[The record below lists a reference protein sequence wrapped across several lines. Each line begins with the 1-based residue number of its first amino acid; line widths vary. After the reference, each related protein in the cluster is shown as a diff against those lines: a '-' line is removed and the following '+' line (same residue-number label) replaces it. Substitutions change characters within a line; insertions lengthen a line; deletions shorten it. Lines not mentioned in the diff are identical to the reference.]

1 MILSEELF
9 EDDLDG
15 MLTNIISVDEFESKI
30 TEDAIVIA
38 FYSKNE
44 QAAEDLAI
52 FLERSSIENILDS
65 EVSNTPNENA
75 EYLIFVEIN
84 KNNFIETFNEV
95 LNLVHKLNK
104 IEDWKLKN
112 IRLASKLIPL
122 TDKNLNILYK
132 KIRREQNE

>member
-1 MILSEELF
+1 MILTEELF

-15 MLTNIISVDEFESKI
+15 MLTNIISVDEFGSKI
-30 TEDAIVIA
+30 SESAIVVA

-75 EYLIFVEIN
+75 EYLVFVEIN
-84 KNNFIETFNEV
+84 KNSFIETFNEV
-95 LNLVHKLNK
+95 LNLVYKLNK
-104 IEDWKLKN
+104 VENWKLKN